1 MKTLVCVPCMDM
13 LHTEFCRSLL
23 AMERIGDV
31 EIMFCTSSLIYDA
44 RNVLSSAA
52 IDGNFDR
59 VLWLDSDMSFES
71 DLMRRLSEHLD
82 QGKEIVCGLYFGRKR
97 PVRPVIYKA
106 LYLSRENGSPKANA
120 KNYDDYP
127 RDDIFSVAGCGF
139 GAVMMTTAALRRVY
153 AACSLPFFPVAGFGE
168 DLAFCRRAT
177 ELGLQIWC
185 DSSIRLGHIGAAVFD
200 EDLYLAGKEQV
211 NE

>member
-1 MKTLVCVPCMDM
+1 MRTMIAIPCMDM

-23 AMERIGDV
+23 AMERTGEV
-31 EIMFCTSSLIYDA
+31 EIVFCTSSLIYDA
-44 RNVLSSAA
+44 RNKLAELA
-52 IDGNFDR
+52 IEGDFDR
-59 VLWLDSDMSFES
+59 VLWLDSDMSFEP
-71 DLMRRLSEHLD
+71 DLLRRLGEHLD
-82 QGKEIVCGLYFGRKR
+82 MGKDIVCGLYFGRKPPIR
-97 PVRPVIYKA
+97 PMIYKA
-106 LYLSRENGSPKANA
+106 LYVSHDNGRAAANA
-120 KNYDDYP
+120 VNFDDYP
-127 RDDIFSVAGCGF
+127 RNDIFSVAGCGF

-200 EDLYLAGKEQV
+200 EDLYLAGKEQG